1 MNIKYGMILAAGLGK
16 RMQPLT
22 LKTPK
27 PLLEINNYTLLERA
41 ISLLIGHGVQE
52 ISINVH
58 YLPDQI
64 KSFINRKKFKVK
76 ITISN
81 EENLLLDTGGGVLK
95 GTQNFG
101 DNPFFVINPDTVWSK
116 HYLAELKSLEAM
128 YLKNNKPTL
137 LLVNKKLSIDPSFKG
152 DFNLNNANISKDDK
166 NQFIGI
172 THSLSPNIL
181 FLDNSSKLINLGED
195 SISIVSSKDINGKKL
210 KSSDPSRDLTNFISK
225 NSNSG
230 LLKTLNDQKSLVN
243 NVVTSGMVMS
253 AAILVG
259 LSRKILDL
267 ATAYTLD
274 RKQFGKPV
282 GSFQAVKHMLAQAA
296 IEIEFSKATLYRA
309 AYSLDKDNPLQK
321 LHAAQAKLQAIDA
334 CEMVSRN
341 SMQAH
346 GAMGYTWEMDL
357 HIFIR
362 RGWSYKQVWGNKSL
376 LENYIM
382 NQLEKDLPKLGSTYT
397 FL

>member
-41 ISLLIGHGVQE
+41 INLLISHGVQE

-116 HYLAELKSLEAM
+116 HYLSELKSLEAI

-152 DFNLNNANISKDDK
+152 DFNLNNEKISKDSE
-166 NQFIGI
+166 NQFIFTGLQI
-172 THSLSPNIL
+172 INRSVFTNEKLEVFSLNKVWNKLIKDKNLLGLESNQKFYHL
-181 FLDNSSKLINLGED
+181 NSSEMY
-195 SISIVSSKDINGKKL
+195 KK
-210 KSSDPSRDLTNFISK
+210 I
-225 NSNSG
+225 
-230 LLKTLNDQKSLVN
+230 KSLN
-243 NVVTSGMVMS
+243 
-253 AAILVG
+253 I
-259 LSRKILDL
+259 
-267 ATAYTLD
+267 
-274 RKQFGKPV
+274 
-282 GSFQAVKHMLAQAA
+282 
-296 IEIEFSKATLYRA
+296 
-309 AYSLDKDNPLQK
+309 
-321 LHAAQAKLQAIDA
+321 ID
-334 CEMVSRN
+334 
-341 SMQAH
+341 
-346 GAMGYTWEMDL
+346 
-357 HIFIR
+357 
-362 RGWSYKQVWGNKSL
+362 
-376 LENYIM
+376 
-382 NQLEKDLPKLGSTYT
+382 
-397 FL
+397 

>member
-41 ISLLIGHGVQE
+41 INLLISHGVQE

-101 DNPFFVINPDTVWSK
+101 DNPFFVINPDTVWGK
-116 HYLAELKSLEAM
+116 HYLAELKSLEVI

-152 DFNLNNANISKDDK
+152 DFNLNNEKISKDSE
-166 NQFIGI
+166 NQFIFTGLQI
-172 THSLSPNIL
+172 INRSIFTNEKSEVFSLNKVW
-181 FLDNSSKLINLGED
+181 NKLIKDKNLLGLE
-195 SISIVSSKDINGKKL
+195 SNQKFYHLNT
-210 KSSDPSRDLTNFISK
+210 SD
-225 NSNSG
+225 
-230 LLKTLNDQKSLVN
+230 
-243 NVVTSGMVMS
+243 MY
-253 AAILVG
+253 
-259 LSRKILDL
+259 RKI
-267 ATAYTLD
+267 
-274 RKQFGKPV
+274 Q
-282 GSFQAVKHMLAQAA
+282 
-296 IEIEFSKATLYRA
+296 
-309 AYSLDKDNPLQK
+309 SLNI
-321 LHAAQAKLQAIDA
+321 ID
-334 CEMVSRN
+334 
-341 SMQAH
+341 
-346 GAMGYTWEMDL
+346 
-357 HIFIR
+357 
-362 RGWSYKQVWGNKSL
+362 
-376 LENYIM
+376 
-382 NQLEKDLPKLGSTYT
+382 
-397 FL
+397 

>member
-41 ISLLIGHGVQE
+41 INLLISHGVQE

-116 HYLAELKSLEAM
+116 NYLAELKSLEVI

-152 DFNLNNANISKDDK
+152 DFNLTNEKISKDSE
-166 NQFIGI
+166 NQFIFTGLQI
-172 THSLSPNIL
+172 INRSVFTNEKSEVFSMNKVW
-181 FLDNSSKLINLGED
+181 NKLIKDKNLLGLE
-195 SISIVSSKDINGKKL
+195 SNQKFYHLNT
-210 KSSDPSRDLTNFISK
+210 SD
-225 NSNSG
+225 
-230 LLKTLNDQKSLVN
+230 
-243 NVVTSGMVMS
+243 MY
-253 AAILVG
+253 
-259 LSRKILDL
+259 RKI
-267 ATAYTLD
+267 
-274 RKQFGKPV
+274 Q
-282 GSFQAVKHMLAQAA
+282 
-296 IEIEFSKATLYRA
+296 
-309 AYSLDKDNPLQK
+309 SLNI
-321 LHAAQAKLQAIDA
+321 ID
-334 CEMVSRN
+334 
-341 SMQAH
+341 
-346 GAMGYTWEMDL
+346 
-357 HIFIR
+357 
-362 RGWSYKQVWGNKSL
+362 
-376 LENYIM
+376 
-382 NQLEKDLPKLGSTYT
+382 
-397 FL
+397 

>member
-41 ISLLIGHGVQE
+41 INLLISHGVQE

-101 DNPFFVINPDTVWSK
+101 DNPFFVINPDTLWSK
-116 HYLAELKSLEAM
+116 HYLAELKSLEVI

-152 DFNLNNANISKDDK
+152 DFNLNNEKISKDSE
-166 NQFIGI
+166 NQFIFTGLQI
-172 THSLSPNIL
+172 INRSVFTNEKSEVFSLNKVW
-181 FLDNSSKLINLGED
+181 NKLIKDKNLLGLE
-195 SISIVSSKDINGKKL
+195 SNQKFYHLNT
-210 KSSDPSRDLTNFISK
+210 SD
-225 NSNSG
+225 
-230 LLKTLNDQKSLVN
+230 
-243 NVVTSGMVMS
+243 MY
-253 AAILVG
+253 
-259 LSRKILDL
+259 RKI
-267 ATAYTLD
+267 
-274 RKQFGKPV
+274 Q
-282 GSFQAVKHMLAQAA
+282 
-296 IEIEFSKATLYRA
+296 
-309 AYSLDKDNPLQK
+309 SLNI
-321 LHAAQAKLQAIDA
+321 ID
-334 CEMVSRN
+334 
-341 SMQAH
+341 
-346 GAMGYTWEMDL
+346 
-357 HIFIR
+357 
-362 RGWSYKQVWGNKSL
+362 
-376 LENYIM
+376 
-382 NQLEKDLPKLGSTYT
+382 
-397 FL
+397 

>member
-41 ISLLIGHGVQE
+41 INLLISHGVQE

-116 HYLAELKSLEAM
+116 HYLEELKSLEAI

-152 DFNLNNANISKDDK
+152 DFNLNNEKISKDSE
-166 NQFIGI
+166 NQFIFTGLQI
-172 THSLSPNIL
+172 INRSVFKNEKSEVFSLNKVW
-181 FLDNSSKLINLGED
+181 NKLIKDKNLLGLE
-195 SISIVSSKDINGKKL
+195 SNQKFYHLNT
-210 KSSDPSRDLTNFISK
+210 SD
-225 NSNSG
+225 
-230 LLKTLNDQKSLVN
+230 
-243 NVVTSGMVMS
+243 MY
-253 AAILVG
+253 
-259 LSRKILDL
+259 RKI
-267 ATAYTLD
+267 
-274 RKQFGKPV
+274 Q
-282 GSFQAVKHMLAQAA
+282 SHN
-296 IEIEFSKATLYRA
+296 I
-309 AYSLDKDNPLQK
+309 
-321 LHAAQAKLQAIDA
+321 ID
-334 CEMVSRN
+334 
-341 SMQAH
+341 
-346 GAMGYTWEMDL
+346 
-357 HIFIR
+357 
-362 RGWSYKQVWGNKSL
+362 
-376 LENYIM
+376 
-382 NQLEKDLPKLGSTYT
+382 
-397 FL
+397 

>member
-41 ISLLIGHGVQE
+41 INLLIGHGVQE

-116 HYLAELKSLEAM
+116 HYLAELKSLEVI

-152 DFNLNNANISKDDK
+152 DFNLNNEKISKDSENEFIFTGLQIINRRVLTNEKSEVFSLNKVWDKLIKDK
-166 NQFIGI
+166 NLLGLESNQKFYHLNTIEMFEKI
-172 THSLSPNIL
+172 SSLS
-181 FLDNSSKLINLGED
+181 LID
-195 SISIVSSKDINGKKL
+195 
-210 KSSDPSRDLTNFISK
+210 
-225 NSNSG
+225 
-230 LLKTLNDQKSLVN
+230 
-243 NVVTSGMVMS
+243 
-253 AAILVG
+253 
-259 LSRKILDL
+259 
-267 ATAYTLD
+267 
-274 RKQFGKPV
+274 
-282 GSFQAVKHMLAQAA
+282 
-296 IEIEFSKATLYRA
+296 
-309 AYSLDKDNPLQK
+309 
-321 LHAAQAKLQAIDA
+321 
-334 CEMVSRN
+334 
-341 SMQAH
+341 
-346 GAMGYTWEMDL
+346 
-357 HIFIR
+357 
-362 RGWSYKQVWGNKSL
+362 
-376 LENYIM
+376 
-382 NQLEKDLPKLGSTYT
+382 
-397 FL
+397 